1 MPWSIALRELSWQV
15 DERSACPVSGKAFCA
30 LEEKTVLQRLLEVYR
45 PFFAEIR
52 IAARESQPY
61 ERYGLPV
68 SPDTYSTFSSLNGI
82 HTAISSVDSNHVF
95 VTACDAPLLQS
106 GLVNLLLSKLTSD
119 ADIVVPPI
127 EQRLLRQ
134 PLCAIYSKRCLPF
147 IAKQLERGEFQIIRF
162 FPSVQVV
169 SLSEEE
175 IRLVDPELDSFTN
188 INNPKELKTV
198 VLSEHRKSKIQKG
211 LHASG
216 GLGHPSMPHS
226 TPSRKALAERTG

>member
-1 MPWSIALRELSWQV
+1 MEHSAAGVILAGGRALRM
-15 DERSACPVSGKAFCA
+15 SGVRKG
-30 LEEKTVLQRLLEVYR
+30 LLRIGGKTVLQRLLEVYR

-119 ADIVVPPI
+119 ADIVVP
-127 EQRLLRQ
+127 RLNSGFYE